1 MELQLES
8 NKLEDYLQ
16 EIDGIIDFKS
26 PLIQEKINQ
35 IKVTTQSKKERAEL
49 AFKVARDDINHSFDT
64 KSKVIT
70 ISAEDALS
78 KKEGICFAK
87 SHVLAALLRGMDIPA
102 GFCYQR
108 VMRKGTVES
117 GHALHGLNALYLE
130 EYGWFRVDPRG
141 NKEGIHSEFSIHE
154 EKLAYPIRV
163 ELGEIDYP
171 KVFVKPLNSVVDAMQ
186 ESQDCHALFF
196 NRPGIL

>member
-1 MELQLES
+1 MQMQLES

-49 AFKVARDDINHSFDT
+49 AFKVARDNINHSFDT

-70 ISAEDALS
+70 ISAEDAMN

-87 SHVLAALLRGMDIPA
+87 SHLLARSEER
-102 GFCYQR
+102 R
-108 VMRKGTVES
+108 VGK
-117 GHALHGLNALYLE
+117 A
-130 EYGWFRVDPRG
+130 
-141 NKEGIHSEFSIHE
+141 
-154 EKLAYPIRV
+154 
-163 ELGEIDYP
+163 
-171 KVFVKPLNSVVDAMQ
+171 
-186 ESQDCHALFF
+186 
-196 NRPGIL
+196 

>member
-1 MELQLES
+1 MKLQFES
-8 NKLEDYLQ
+8 SKLEDYLR

-35 IKVTTQSKKERAEL
+35 IKVTAQSKKERAEL
-49 AFKVARDDINHSFDT
+49 AFIVARDDINHSFDT

-70 ISAEDALS
+70 INAEDTMS

-87 SHVLAALLRGMDIPA
+87 SHVLAALLRGMDIPT

-117 GHALHGLNALYLE
+117 GYALHGLNALYLKG
-130 EYGWFRVDPRG
+130 YGWFRVDPCG
-141 NKEGIHSEFSIHE
+141 KKEGIHSE
-154 EKLAYPIRV
+154 
-163 ELGEIDYP
+163 
-171 KVFVKPLNSVVDAMQ
+171 
-186 ESQDCHALFF
+186 
-196 NRPGIL
+196 